1 MTWTFPPPY
10 DHDHPPVMNVNAE
23 AQKELT
29 FGERAADRVAKLVGS
44 WRFIV
49 VQSILLVIWVVLN
62 IVGWLAAWDPYPFI
76 LLNLFLSLQAAYT
89 APMLMMSQNR
99 QAQLDRLQ
107 ADHDYKI
114 NIKAEEEIR
123 LVLKHLE
130 AQNEALLDMMTE
142 IKRVQEGKGNPSD
155 QRVRS

>member
-10 DHDHPPVMNVNAE
+10 DHDHPPVTNLNVE
-23 AQKELT
+23 ARKELT
-29 FGERAADRVAKLVGS
+29 FGERAADWVAGLVGS

-49 VQSILLVIWVVLN
+49 VQSVLLALWVFLN
-62 IVGWLAAWDPYPFI
+62 VVAWVSAWDPYPFI
-76 LLNLFLSLQAAYT
+76 LLNLFLSMQAAYT

-107 ADHDYKI
+107 ADHDYRI

-142 IKRVQEGKGNPSD
+142 IKRVQDGKG
-155 QRVRS
+155 